1 MALFGWARSLSGAAR
16 EFTITLAVLFVLSL
30 LAPFWFYFELLSHFT
45 FQYFLL
51 GLALSAFWLI
61 QRKIRPA
68 LLTLAITLACF
79 STMRLPMNEPFRFF
93 SPAIDGPHINLLQF
107 NVRINNGDQT
117 RIVEWIRKNALDHDV
132 LMFYE
137 ASPALSESLQL
148 LRTEFPYQ
156 IHEPRKH
163 AFGMVILSKI
173 KIQNKEIDPLYSNFI
188 ASFDVQPE
196 NFSLPIRIFSLH
208 AVPPGRTN
216 TPLRDYELTESAKII
231 SKTKDKHIIFAGD
244 WNITPYAPV
253 FRDVLKISGLTYQV
267 PGLQQQ
273 PSWPTFAPSF
283 AKIPIDHTLFSAN
296 LNLTQRVIHKGALW
310 SDHNAITTRFTE
322 R

>member
-1 MALFGWARSLSGAAR
+1 MALFGWAKSLIGAAR
-16 EFTITLAVLFVLSL
+16 EFTIALAVLFALSL

-79 STMRLPMNEPFRFF
+79 SAMRLPMNEPLRFL
-93 SPAIDGPHINLLQF
+93 SPTIDGPHINLLQF
-107 NVRINNGDQT
+107 NVQINNGDQT
-117 RIVEWIRKNALDHDV
+117 RVIEWIRKHALDHDV
-132 LMFYE
+132 LLFYE
-137 ASPALSESLQL
+137 ASPALSESLET
-148 LRTEFPYQ
+148 LRSDFPYQ

-163 AFGMVILSKI
+163 AFGMVILSKHEVT
-173 KIQNKEIDPLYSNFI
+173 NSEITSLYSNFV
-188 ASFDVQPE
+188 ASFDIRPK
-196 NFSLPIRIFSLH
+196 NFALPIRIFSLH
-208 AVPPGRTN
+208 AIPPGMGRTA
-216 TPLRDYELTESAKII
+216 TRDYEITESAKLI

-253 FRDVLKISGLTYQV
+253 FRDILQISGLIYQV

-283 AKIPIDHTLFSAN
+283 AKIPIDHTLFSAS
-296 LNLTQRVIHKGALW
+296 LSPTQRVIHRGTAW